1 MKKFEFEGSEYF
13 IKPVSAA
20 IATEAQRVYMK
31 AFKKAIEDGAILKQS
46 LEDHMRKQG
55 LWDDDKQE
63 EYESLVK
70 RSADIEYK
78 VKSGTYKK
86 ASELKDKALELKK
99 IRSQISSLL
108 LTRNS
113 MDSLTADGLAD
124 NERFFYLV
132 SASVYDN
139 LTQKPVYSSLEDYKE
154 KADSALALKSAS
166 EYANFAYGLDENF
179 ESSLLENRLLKKLN
193 LVDDKGRLVNKEGK
207 RVDIDGNLVDENGA
221 RIDSEG
227 KRIDINNNPVID
239 DSAIDELAFEDD
251 LT

>member
-1 MKKFEFEGSEYF
+1 MKKFEFEGKEYF

-20 IATEAQRVYMK
+20 MATEAQKVYMK

-46 LEDHMRKQG
+46 LEDHMRRQG
-55 LWDDDKQE
+55 LWDDNKQE

-78 VKSGTYKK
+78 VKSGAYKK
-86 ASELKDKALELKK
+86 ASELKDRALELKK

-108 LTRNS
+108 FTRNS

-132 SASVYDN
+132 SVSIYDD
-139 LTQKPVYSSLEDYKE
+139 LTQKPVYSSIEDYKE
-154 KADSALALKSAS
+154 RADTPLALRAAS

-179 ESSLLENRLLKKLN
+179 ESSLLENKLLKKLN
-193 LVDDKGRLVNKEGK
+193 LVNEKGQLINKEGK
-207 RVDIDGNLVDENGA
+207 RVDFDGNLLDDSGA
-221 RIDSEG
+221 RIDSDG

-239 DSAIDELAFEDD
+239 DSVIDELSFEDD
-251 LT
+251 L